1 MSKESNNNDQINNKN
16 SNINVK
22 NFSSKAPKSKHKLVT
37 IENLESNLTKK
48 FKINS
53 PRSLKAIH
61 DCNYLPQ
68 ELNFLSFAEFKRK
81 NPETLAL
88 PLEFQEKRY
97 ELYENNRRIKI
108 QEVKEIRD
116 LYIKNQEQ
124 KNQLLNRSNSSNN
137 MKSNYSINNE
147 TKHINNQHFQNKIS
161 TDEKLLEKMKIKQ
174 EKELIHMVECQ
185 LQKQILETK
194 KENKLLKQEHKK
206 KLNELE
212 IEKKKANKEKKQL
225 LKLQQKKMKEIELE
239 MKRIQEEEIK
249 NQKKI
254 KKEQTKLERQKE
266 MDEKHF
272 IQEQK
277 RIAFNNKVKQIQ
289 LNYQKTQELKQ
300 KNYEIKNEQRL
311 KLLEQQKSNNMNET
325 TKRIEAKQQLILQN
339 QKQLED
345 NLQQMQ
351 EHYIQKMQ
359 LNELRR
365 KNFEQ
370 KRQDQI
376 EQNKEKAKLKEIHM
390 QSVQLMN
397 YKKEQEKSKQYQ
409 SKQNEINKRKKE
421 IEIHRQKEEEI
432 KNKEQLQHEKYLQ
445 IKLQNKEKEDQLIK
459 NKIMENIE
467 EKNELIK
474 QQKEKNQFAN
484 LLKAQ
489 EMRYKQLIINEKIQ
503 LLEKDQ
509 QIQRNN
515 LYQEIMNKNE
525 KIDKFLKEK
534 EKHAANKQKLRKETM
549 RKKEQYIKEFKQI
562 FSKKQLDK
570 DVFIKLK
577 KFFPDNPDIDRI
589 IEYFQVKKT
598 QQNTVQQKLQK
609 MNEFIR
615 PQIHIVINNTQST
628 ITNES
633 PWNLTNENCNNQ
645 EGDAVQG
652 EINDKEE
659 NKVKLTEKQIQE
671 LLIKYRVELNEKLL
685 LLIACEK
692 QKEDSREKT
701 VDSLKNKLSKRL
713 IENYYN
719 KELAEVTSMLVNK
732 NEEIQRKMSLY
743 EKQLRLENQ

>member
-185 LQKQILETK
+185 LQRQILETK

-272 IQEQK
+272 VQEQK

-325 TKRIEAKQQLILQN
+325 TKRIEEKQHLILQN

-409 SKQNEINKRKKE
+409 IKQNEINKRKKE
-421 IEIHRQKEEEI
+421 IEIQRQKEQEI
-432 KNKEQLQHEKYLQ
+432 KNKEQVQHEKYLQ

-459 NKIMENIE
+459 DKIMENIE

-489 EMRYKQLIINEKIQ
+489 EMR
-503 LLEKDQ
+503 
-509 QIQRNN
+509 
-515 LYQEIMNKNE
+515 
-525 KIDKFLKEK
+525 
-534 EKHAANKQKLRKETM
+534 
-549 RKKEQYIKEFKQI
+549 
-562 FSKKQLDK
+562 
-570 DVFIKLK
+570 
-577 KFFPDNPDIDRI
+577 
-589 IEYFQVKKT
+589 
-598 QQNTVQQKLQK
+598 
-609 MNEFIR
+609 
-615 PQIHIVINNTQST
+615 
-628 ITNES
+628 
-633 PWNLTNENCNNQ
+633 
-645 EGDAVQG
+645 
-652 EINDKEE
+652 
-659 NKVKLTEKQIQE
+659 
-671 LLIKYRVELNEKLL
+671 
-685 LLIACEK
+685 
-692 QKEDSREKT
+692 
-701 VDSLKNKLSKRL
+701 
-713 IENYYN
+713 
-719 KELAEVTSMLVNK
+719 
-732 NEEIQRKMSLY
+732 
-743 EKQLRLENQ
+743 

>member
-22 NFSSKAPKSKHKLVT
+22 NFSSKAPKSKQKLVT

-48 FKINS
+48 LIINS

-61 DCNYLPQ
+61 DCSYLPQ
-68 ELNFLSFAEFKRK
+68 ELYFLSFAEFKRK

-88 PLEFQEKRY
+88 PLEFQAKRY

-124 KNQLLNRSNSSNN
+124 KNQFLNRSDSSNN

-161 TDEKLLEKMKIKQ
+161 TEEKLLEKMKIKQ

-185 LQKQILETK
+185 LQKQILETET
-194 KENKLLKQEHKK
+194 ENKLLKQEHKK

-212 IEKKKANKEKKQL
+212 LDLKKANIEKKQL
-225 LKLQQKKMKEIELE
+225 LKLQQRKMKEIELE
-239 MKRIQEEEIK
+239 MKHIQEEEIK

-254 KKEQTKLERQKE
+254 KKEQKNLERQKE
-266 MDEKHF
+266 MDEKH
-272 IQEQK
+272 IVQEQK
-277 RIAFNNKVKQIQ
+277 RIAFNNKVKQNQ

-300 KNYEIKNEQRL
+300 RNYEIKNKQRL
-311 KLLEQQKSNNMNET
+311 KLLEQQKSTNMNET
-325 TKRIEAKQQLILQN
+325 TKRIEEKQHLILQN

-370 KRQDQI
+370 KRQDQV
-376 EQNKEKAKLKEIHM
+376 EQIKEKAKLKEMHI

-409 SKQNEINKRKKE
+409 IKQNEINKRKKE
-421 IEIHRQKEEEI
+421 IEIQRQKEQEI
-432 KNKEQLQHEKYLQ
+432 KNKEQVQHEKYLQ

-459 NKIMENIE
+459 DKIMENIE

-484 LLKAQ
+484 LLKAE
-489 EMRYKQLIINEKIQ
+489 EMRYKQLIMNEKIQ

-509 QIQRNN
+509 QTQRDN

-609 MNEFIR
+609 MNEFNR

-628 ITNES
+628 TSNES
-633 PWNLTNENCNNQ
+633 PWNLTNENGNDQ

-652 EINDKEE
+652 EIDDKME
-659 NKVKLTEKQIQE
+659 NKAKLTEKQIQE

-685 LLIACEK
+685 LSIAREK

-701 VDSLKNKLSKRL
+701 VDSLKNKVSKRL

-719 KELAEVTSMLVNK
+719 KELVEVTSMLVNK
-732 NEEIQRKMSLY
+732 NEEIQRQVYLY